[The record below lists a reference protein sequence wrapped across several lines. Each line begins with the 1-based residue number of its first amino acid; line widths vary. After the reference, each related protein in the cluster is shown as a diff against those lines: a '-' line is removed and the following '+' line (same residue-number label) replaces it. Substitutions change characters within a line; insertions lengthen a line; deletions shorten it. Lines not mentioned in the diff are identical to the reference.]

1 MVTTI
6 IYKSLLTFFAL
17 YGLVQLIKDVINFCT
32 DIFNDKEKCTLVIKV
47 KNGENS
53 LEYTVRMLVWKML
66 GSSSLGYIPEI
77 LIVDMGSDDMTE
89 KIAKK
94 LCDEYSFIYYT
105 TSELY
110 EKAKG
115 NKDEI

>member
-1 MVTTI
+1 MITTI
-6 IYKSLLTFFAL
+6 VIRSIVTFFFI
-17 YGLVQLIKDVINFCT
+17 YGFVQLIKDIIAFST
-32 DIFNDKEKCTLVIKV
+32 DAYKERKKCTLVIKV
-47 KNGENS
+47 KNGESS
-53 LEYTVRMLVWKML
+53 LEYTIRMLIWKFL
-66 GSSSLGYIPEI
+66 SSSSGGYIPEI
-77 LIVDMGSDDMTE
+77 LIVDMGSDDLTE

-94 LCDEYSFIYYT
+94 LCNDYSFIYYT